1 MKRLGRFK
9 GGAVERDWNARSGP
23 IGDESPD
30 RRPRD
35 VRQQDHGNVWI
46 ALRHRDLDD
55 TEPMDHR
62 TGTRARRGNG
72 KQIVAMRGTLS
83 QTLLV
88 GLAATLVVALVPAAI
103 ALDGALGA
111 RLEASAREDLARAPM
126 VLKDR
131 NAARGDALMMH
142 AREVA
147 GTEGL
152 AAALAAGRDDEAAEL
167 VRAAPPEGETAV
179 LVGRGGEPVL
189 GAAPSPAQIDGTRA
203 GDAPVGF
210 VRAGGR
216 LFAVSVAPVQMG
228 GRWVGAAGVAA
239 PVDSVMAVTLSGL
252 TASEVVI
259 VAGDSVIAATA
270 DSSVARALAAGVDPG
285 DEVHELDIDGRG
297 YWYAAGPLDG
307 VGRVLFAVD
316 RSREL
321 AVLPE
326 LRRGAVLA
334 LLLALGLALALS
346 ALLATRVARPVRSL
360 ATAADRLAGGDFD
373 APLAGS
379 RIEEVDRMAYAF
391 GRMRAALRGR
401 LDELSAAN
409 AELAERQAR
418 LQALQSE
425 LIRRDRLAASGR
437 LVTELAHEIRNP
449 VANIRNC
456 LELVRRRMADD
467 PEGRRFADLA
477 IDELLRMHELAEQ
490 MLDLNRPL
498 DPGAGRADA
507 VAVLRQVAGLYR
519 AGATEGLDVEVDS
532 PTDLPAVAMPPDTLK
547 QILLNLAQNAR
558 EAMPEGGLLRL
569 GIAEDDGRAVI
580 EVADEGTGIP
590 HDLVDRIFDPFFTT
604 KGDVMGV
611 GLGLFVAQGLVTRF
625 GGRLSAENRPAGGA
639 VFRLEVPF
647 ADGKTE
653 ADTAERSAT
662 PEEETEHA

>member
-1 MKRLGRFK
+1 
-9 GGAVERDWNARSGP
+9 
-23 IGDESPD
+23 
-30 RRPRD
+30 
-35 VRQQDHGNVWI
+35 
-46 ALRHRDLDD
+46 
-55 TEPMDHR
+55 
-62 TGTRARRGNG
+62 
-72 KQIVAMRGTLS
+72 MRGTLR
-83 QTLLV
+83 QTLLL
-88 GLAATLVVALVPAAI
+88 GLAITIVVALVPAALS
-103 ALDGALGA
+103 LDRMLRE

-152 AAALAAGRDDEAAEL
+152 AAALAGGREETALAL
-167 VRAAPPEGETAV
+167 VQSAPPEGETAV
-179 LVGRGGEPVL
+179 LVSATGESVL
-189 GAAPSPAQIDGTRA
+189 GAPPAPEMVERTRA
-203 GDAPVGF
+203 GEAPVGF
-210 VRAGGR
+210 VRSGPR
-216 LFAVSVAPVQMG
+216 LFAVSVAPVELD

-270 DSSVARALAAGVDPG
+270 EPSVARALAARPTGASSDDP
-285 DEVHELDIDGRG
+285 VHELDFEDHA

-307 VGRVLFAVD
+307 VGRVLFLVD

-346 ALLATRVARPVRSL
+346 ALLATSVARPVRGL

-391 GRMRAALRGR
+391 GRMRAALRAR

-409 AELAERQAR
+409 AELAERQSR

-456 LELVRRRMADD
+456 LEVVRRRLEDD
-467 PEGRRFADLA
+467 VEGRRFADLA

-507 VAVLRQVAGLYR
+507 AAVLDQVAALVQ
-519 AGATEGLDVEVDS
+519 AGANDGLDVEVHAPPD
-532 PTDLPAVAMPPDTLK
+532 TPAVAMPPDTLK
-547 QILLNLAQNAR
+547 QVLLNLAQNAR
-558 EAMPEGGLLRL
+558 EAMPEGGRLRL
-569 GIAEDDGRAVI
+569 GLSVEDGRAVI
-580 EVADEGTGIP
+580 
-590 HDLVDRIFDPFFTT
+590 
-604 KGDVMGV
+604 
-611 GLGLFVAQGLVTRF
+611 
-625 GGRLSAENRPAGGA
+625 
-639 VFRLEVPF
+639 
-647 ADGKTE
+647 
-653 ADTAERSAT
+653 
-662 PEEETEHA
+662 